1 MHMISWIF
9 ISWATKR
16 ASLPCHCGDSLRV
29 KVPGPGAVSLRPG
42 FGQDRS
48 QQHPVSSFSA
58 PNECSGGCASRLKWE
73 NLAKEV
79 IRFNAQ

>member
-9 ISWATKR
+9 ISWGTER
-16 ASLPCHCGDSLRV
+16 ASLPCHRGDSLRV

-48 QQHPVSSFSA
+48 QQHPGQQLLS
-58 PNECSGGCASRLKWE
+58 P
-73 NLAKEV
+73 
-79 IRFNAQ
+79 